1 MDPYKKAI
9 DIVNR
14 PDTDVSRD
22 PNRKPDEVLRFF
34 QVHEGDKVGEINA
47 GRGYFSACAANVV
60 GEKGKV
66 YAHSSPV
73 SIERWKGNPIEK
85 RLREFNQSNLY
96 PVVGEM
102 EEPNF
107 PDGLDKIF
115 NIMTYHDAVWS
126 KADREAMN
134 QSVFNTLVSG
144 GIYGILDHN
153 AKDGSGIDNCHDI
166 HRIEKSFVIEEV
178 VSSGFMFDAEST
190 ILENNSDSCT
200 AMVFEKNI
208 RDQTSR
214 FLLRF
219 KKP

>member
-178 VSSGFMFDAEST
+178 VSSGFIFDAEST

-200 AMVFEKNI
+200 AMVFEKSI

>member
-1 MDPYKKAI
+1 
-9 DIVNR
+9 
-14 PDTDVSRD
+14 
-22 PNRKPDEVLRFF
+22 
-34 QVHEGDKVGEINA
+34 
-47 GRGYFSACAANVV
+47 
-60 GEKGKV
+60 
-66 YAHSSPV
+66 
-73 SIERWKGNPIEK
+73 
-85 RLREFNQSNLY
+85 
-96 PVVGEM
+96 M

-178 VSSGFMFDAEST
+178 VSSGFIFDAEST
-190 ILENNSDSCT
+190 ILENKSDSCT

>member
-85 RLREFNQSNLY
+85 RLKEFHQSNLY

-166 HRIEKSFVIEEV
+166 HRIEKLFVIEEV
-178 VSSGFMFDAEST
+178 VSSGFIFDAEST

-200 AMVFEKNI
+200 AMVFEKSI

>member
-1 MDPYKKAI
+1 MDTYKKA
-9 DIVNR
+9 VEVTNR
-14 PDTDVSRD
+14 PDADVSRD
-22 PNRKPDEVLRFF
+22 LNRKPDEVLRFF
-34 QVHEGDKVGEINA
+34 QVQEGDKVGEINA

-85 RLREFNQSNLY
+85 RLKEFHQSNLY

-126 KADREAMN
+126 KADREVMN

-166 HRIEKSFVIEEV
+166 HSLQKLFVREEV
-178 VSSGFMFDAEST
+178 VSSGFIFDGEST
-190 ILENNSDSCT
+190 ILENSADSCT

>member
-126 KADREAMN
+126 KADREVMN

-166 HRIEKSFVIEEV
+166 HRIEKLFVIEEV
-178 VSSGFMFDAEST
+178 VSSGFIFDAEST

>member
-126 KADREAMN
+126 KADREVMN

-178 VSSGFMFDAEST
+178 VSSGFIFDAEST

-200 AMVFEKNI
+200 AMVFEKSI

>member
-1 MDPYKKAI
+1 
-9 DIVNR
+9 
-14 PDTDVSRD
+14 
-22 PNRKPDEVLRFF
+22 
-34 QVHEGDKVGEINA
+34 
-47 GRGYFSACAANVV
+47 
-60 GEKGKV
+60 
-66 YAHSSPV
+66 
-73 SIERWKGNPIEK
+73 
-85 RLREFNQSNLY
+85 
-96 PVVGEM
+96 
-102 EEPNF
+102 
-107 PDGLDKIF
+107 
-115 NIMTYHDAVWS
+115 MTYHDAVWS
-126 KADREAMN
+126 KADREIMN

-178 VSSGFMFDAEST
+178 VSSGFIFDAEST

-200 AMVFEKNI
+200 AMVFEKSI

>member
-1 MDPYKKAI
+1 MDIYIKA
-9 DIVNR
+9 VEVTNR
-14 PDTDVSRD
+14 PDADVSRD
-22 PNRKPDEVLRFF
+22 LNRKPDEVLRFF
-34 QVHEGDKVGEINA
+34 QVQEGDKVGEINA

-85 RLREFNQSNLY
+85 RLKEFHQSNLY

-107 PDGLDKIF
+107 PDRLDKIF

-126 KADREAMN
+126 KADREVMN

-178 VSSGFMFDAEST
+178 VSSGFIFDGEST
-190 ILENNSDSCT
+190 ILENSADSCT